1 MKKYV
6 CLIML
11 ILVSLLCLTACG
23 GNDMAKEPTI
33 QLNTTYA
40 GATVDLCDPE
50 VRAYLNAETEEEQ
63 FKTLLEKENKNHSH
77 QTMIFSWTSDGSSRY
92 TVYIADNEQF
102 ENAYEIETTVTAL
115 TKEVGVLVPGKTY
128 YWKVVGDQKGSTSKV
143 DTFQTLDAPV
153 RFITT
158 DSIPNVRDIGGW
170 KTQDG
175 KTVKYELVYRGG
187 KTNNSG
193 VNSCAAYDN
202 ELFSKTLGVKT
213 EIDLRTQD
221 ADDGG
226 QSSSVFDDVFY
237 YKTTLTQCNYI
248 FPNFEQ
254 EEPYKRSYDS
264 RSKYSIREIFR
275 VLADEENYPVFFH
288 CNAGADRT
296 GTVAF
301 LINGVLGVSYED
313 LTRDFELTSGRYR
326 SAIVDGKF
334 TQDGVMQDNADNY
347 IAFGKMYQTM
357 MKDYG
362 TEDGSLASAIEN
374 YLVTVCKVKK
384 EEIESMKN
392 IMLE

>member
-1 MKKYV
+1 MKMNV
-6 CLIML
+6 FLIV
-11 ILVSLLCLTACG
+11 LVLAGLLCLTACG
-23 GNDMAKEPTI
+23 SKEPTI
-33 QLNTTYA
+33 ELTSAYD
-40 GATVDLCDPE
+40 GATVDLCEPL

-63 FKTLLEKENKNHSH
+63 IRALLKKGAGKYTYQPVS
-77 QTMIFSWTSDGSSRY
+77 FGWKSDGSSKY
-92 TVYIADNEQF
+92 TLYIADNQDF
-102 ENAYEIETTVTAL
+102 ANAYTYETTQTLATGLNVG
-115 TKEVGVLVPGKTY
+115 VGVLLPGTTY
-128 YWKVVGDQKGSTSKV
+128 YWKVVGDIEGSTSKV

-153 RFITT
+153 RYITT
-158 DSIPNVRDIGGW
+158 EEIPNVRDLGGW
-170 KTQDG
+170 QTEDG
-175 KTVKYELVYRGG
+175 KTVKYGLVYRGG
-187 KTNNSG
+187 KTNANG
-193 VNSCAAYDN
+193 GNSCAPSDA

-226 QSSSVFDDVFY
+226 QSRSVFGDGVFY

-248 FPNFEQ
+248 FPDFEQ
-254 EEPYKRSYDS
+254 EEPIKRSYDK

-275 VLADEENYPVFFH
+275 VLADEENYPIYIH

-334 TQDGVMQDNADNY
+334 AENGVMQDNADNY

-357 MKDYG
+357 MRDYG
-362 TEDGSLASAIEN
+362 TEDGTLASAIEN
-374 YLVTVCKVKK
+374 YLMTVCKVKK
-384 EEIESMKN
+384 EEIESVKS